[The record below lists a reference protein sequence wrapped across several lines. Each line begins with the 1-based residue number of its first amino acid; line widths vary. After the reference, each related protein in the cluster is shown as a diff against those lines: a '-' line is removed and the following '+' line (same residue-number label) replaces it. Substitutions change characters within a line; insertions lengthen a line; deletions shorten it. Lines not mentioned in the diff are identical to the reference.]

1 MEQVTGSKRGDIE
14 MSLYC
19 CSYLHVESWLLTH
32 GGREELT
39 FQRDQG
45 SGIEQGLRFI
55 PHQDTKGMISV
66 PLFKL

>member
-1 MEQVTGSKRGDIE
+1 MEQVTRSKRGDIE

-19 CSYLHVESWLLTH
+19 SYLHVDSWLLIH
-32 GGREELT
+32 GGELT
-39 FQRDQG
+39 FSRDQG
-45 SGIEQGLRFI
+45 SGIEQGLSFI